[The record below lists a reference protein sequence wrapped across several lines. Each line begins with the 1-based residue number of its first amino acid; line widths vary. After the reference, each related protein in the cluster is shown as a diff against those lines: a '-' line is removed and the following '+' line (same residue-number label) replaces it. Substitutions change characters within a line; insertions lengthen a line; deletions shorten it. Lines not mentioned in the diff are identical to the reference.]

1 MFIAGAVV
9 VGGVIIAHD
18 DHSRHSQYDDYSDA
32 HSQYGDSQ
40 LRSEISNLESRVK
53 NKNSEIKKLREQM
66 KNNFQ
71 TKMDTLSDE
80 RFYNS
85 LHAAKPTAVIK
96 KVKQEMKEEIEEKI
110 KNEQSELE
118 EIDKMIAKI
127 NELTLQA
134 KGNKEVVV

>member
-40 LRSEISNLESRVK
+40 LRSEISNLESRVN
-53 NKNSEIKKLREQM
+53 NKSAEIENLRQQM
-66 KNNFQ
+66 ENNFQ
-71 TKMDTLSDE
+71 AKMEELSEE
-80 RFYNS
+80 RVYGS
-85 LHAAKPTAVIK
+85 LYGAEPTYIIEE
-96 KVKQEMKEEIEEKI
+96 VKEEMKEEIEEKI